1 MYKQVGKVVEL
12 PILNLLRRNLL
23 RFSLQFF
30 KNIYFQYYQS

>member
-23 RFSLQFF
+23 RSSLEFF